1 MPRPPLLNTR
11 PSLLLSNLKT
21 TPLEIRLGFRRVISF
36 GNVMVS
42 IGQNTGNALR
52 DKLLETK
59 VD

>member
-1 MPRPPLLNTR
+1 MPRPPLFNTR
-11 PSLLLSNLKT
+11 PSLLL